1 MDIQSQE
8 VFDTILK
15 KDKDSLS
22 MEEIGFLMAR
32 RSYLNDADRAR
43 YADLIKKHEK
53 GELFPVKEEE
63 EALGSMTLKQLKALA
78 KELEVKGFDKM
89 KAPALIDAIKV
100 ARGEATEDD
109 E

>member
-1 MDIQSQE
+1 MDTQSQA
-8 VFDTILK
+8 VFDEILK

-22 MEEIGFLMAR
+22 MDEIGFLMAR

-63 EALGSMTLKQLKALA
+63 EVLGAMSL
-78 KELEVKGFDKM
+78 KELKKIAKGLEIKGFDKM
-89 KAPALIDAIKV
+89 KAPALIDAINV
-100 ARGEATEDD
+100 ARGDADED
-109 E
+109 EI